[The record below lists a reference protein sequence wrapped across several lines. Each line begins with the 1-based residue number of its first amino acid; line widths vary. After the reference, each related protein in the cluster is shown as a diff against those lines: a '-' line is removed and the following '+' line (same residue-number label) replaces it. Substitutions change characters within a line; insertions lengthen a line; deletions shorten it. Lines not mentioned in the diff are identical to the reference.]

1 MEQQKSYRQGGNRA
15 ARNAPSPRASGGWS
29 CEDEISPVLKAL
41 RLLAYVAHSGEPV
54 ALAEMT
60 RALCLPKPTSH
71 RLASI
76 LERAGF
82 VQKDPLTSR
91 YSVGTGLEDV
101 ALMALCNGARANVRR
116 LLMQELAERVGAR
129 VNFAILKS
137 GKPTL
142 VEWVESVSVIRV
154 DLTAETPVPA
164 HCSASGKLLMAF
176 APDAIRERFLKSAPF
191 KALTKSTITS
201 AKGLEREFEAIRRRG
216 YAEDNQEFLAGVCC
230 LAVPVRNGAG
240 DAVAGL
246 ALMAPEIS
254 FSLAKARQ
262 HLPALRACADAI
274 SAEYGWDLPSTR
286 GSRMRSPARRER

>member
-1 MEQQKSYRQGGNRA
+1 
-15 ARNAPSPRASGGWS
+15 
-29 CEDEISPVLKAL
+29 VLKAL
-41 RLLAYVAHSGEPV
+41 RLLAYVAHSEEPV
-54 ALAEMT
+54 ALAELT
-60 RALCLPKPTSH
+60 RALGLPKPTSH
-71 RLASI
+71 RLAGM

-82 VQKDPLTSR
+82 VLKDPLTSR
-91 YSVGTGLEDV
+91 YSVGAGLEDV
-101 ALMALCNGARANVRR
+101 ALVALRNGARTNIRR
-116 LLMQELAERVGAR
+116 LLMRQLAERVGVR

-137 GKPTL
+137 GKPIL

-201 AKGLEREFEAIRRRG
+201 ARGMEREFEAIRRRG
-216 YAEDNQEFLAGVCC
+216 YSEDNQEFLPGVCC
-230 LAVPVRNGAG
+230 LAVPVRNATG

-254 FSLAKARQ
+254 FSLARARQ
-262 HLPALRACADAI
+262 HLPELRACADAI
-274 SAEYGWDLPSTR
+274 SAEYGWNVSAR
-286 GSRMRSPARRER
+286 GRGRMAARRER

>member
-1 MEQQKSYRQGGNRA
+1 MEQSKNYLQGGNRA
-15 ARNAPSPRASGGWS
+15 ALGLLGARARGDWS
-29 CEDEISPVLKAL
+29 CENEISPVLKAL

-60 RALCLPKPTSH
+60 RALGLPKPTSH
-71 RLASI
+71 RLAGM
-76 LERAGF
+76 LERVGF

-91 YSVGTGLEDV
+91 YSVGAGLEDV
-101 ALMALCNGARANVRR
+101 ALVALHNGARANTRR
-116 LLMQELAERVGAR
+116 FLMQELAERVGAR

-176 APDAIRERFLKSAPF
+176 APEAIRERFLKSAPF

-216 YAEDNQEFLAGVCC
+216 YSEDNQEFLPGVCC

-246 ALMAPEIS
+246 ALMAPAIS

-262 HLPALRACADAI
+262 HLPELRSCADAI
-274 SAEYGWDLPSTR
+274 SAEYGWHLANAR
-286 GSRMRSPARRER
+286 GRARTPARRQR

>member
-1 MEQQKSYRQGGNRA
+1 MEQSKHHPQGGNRA
-15 ARNAPSPRASGGWS
+15 ALGPLAARSRGDWW

-41 RLLAYVAHSGEPV
+41 RLLAFIAHSGEPV
-54 ALAEMT
+54 ALSEMT
-60 RALCLPKPTSH
+60 RALGLPKPTSH
-71 RLASI
+71 RLAGM
-76 LERAGF
+76 LERARF

-91 YSVGTGLEDV
+91 YSVGAKLEDV
-101 ALMALCNGARANVRR
+101 ALVALRNGARAHTRR
-116 LLMQELAERVGAR
+116 FLMQDLAERAGAR

-137 GKPTL
+137 GKPML

-176 APDAIRERFLKSAPF
+176 APEAIRERFLKSAPF

-201 AKGLEREFEAIRRRG
+201 AKGLEREFEVIRRRG
-216 YAEDNQEFLAGVCC
+216 YSEDNQEFLPGVCC

-246 ALMAPEIS
+246 ALMAPAIGV
-254 FSLAKARQ
+254 SLAKARRC
-262 HLPALRACADAI
+262 LPDLRACADAI
-274 SAEYGWDLPSTR
+274 SAEYGWHLPHARSRTR
-286 GSRMRSPARRER
+286 TPARRQR

>member
-1 MEQQKSYRQGGNRA
+1 MEQSKHHPEGGNRA
-15 ARNAPSPRASGGWS
+15 ALRPLAARPRGDWW

-41 RLLAYVAHSGEPV
+41 RLLAYIAHSGEPV
-54 ALAEMT
+54 ALSEIT
-60 RALCLPKPTSH
+60 RALGLPKPTSH
-71 RLASI
+71 RLAGM
-76 LERAGF
+76 LERARF

-91 YSVGTGLEDV
+91 YSVGAKLEDV
-101 ALMALCNGARANVRR
+101 ALVALRNGARAHTRR
-116 LLMQELAERVGAR
+116 FLMQDLAERAGAR

-137 GKPTL
+137 GKPML

-176 APDAIRERFLKSAPF
+176 APEAIRERFLKSAPF

-201 AKGLEREFEAIRRRG
+201 AKGLEREFEVIRRRG
-216 YAEDNQEFLAGVCC
+216 YSEDNQEFLSGVCC

-246 ALMAPEIS
+246 ALMAPAIG
-254 FSLAKARQ
+254 FSLAKARRC
-262 HLPALRACADAI
+262 LPELRACADAI
-274 SAEYGWDLPSTR
+274 SAEYGWHLPDARNRART
-286 GSRMRSPARRER
+286 PARRQR